1 MALSL
6 KNELLDVAK
15 HSKNYEAYQKGIRQ
29 RLGILSGMAQPELI
43 DAIWCKELQR
53 RDLGLIK
60 RLPAWELA

>member
-1 MALSL
+1 MSIKENLIEA
-6 KNELLDVAK
+6 AK
-15 HSKNYEAYQKGIRQ
+15 ISKNYEDYQKKLRA

-43 DAIWCKELQR
+43 DAVWCKELQR

>member
-1 MALSL
+1 MAFNL

-15 HSKNYEAYQKGIRQ
+15 HSKNYEVYQKGIRQ
-29 RLGILSGMAQPELI
+29 RLGILSSLAQPELI

-60 RLPAWELA
+60 RLPVWELA